1 MSTRVLTG
9 TRRRRLRR
17 PLASGPQKR
26 MSKVMVDRMLWRT
39 GFGPTEAERKKWIGR
54 SVQDFVDQL
63 LRTPQGGLRGP
74 APYKQD
80 RDNDPRTPLD
90 PTEDDT
96 DLVLEWCD
104 RMLRLK
110 NPFAERM
117 AFFWHNHFATQ
128 RNEVSP
134 PQLMQQQID
143 LFRKYGDL
151 AANPGANFRDLLYE
165 VGEGPAMLRFLNG
178 ERSTARNPNEN
189 YGREICELFAIG
201 ILDRRGNTTYNE
213 NDIKE
218 ISRAF
223 TGWRIDDDNP
233 SSARAYF
240 DEDRW
245 DDTPKTIF
253 GKRARFKHR
262 DGVDAVLAH
271 WSHPYFI
278 VTKLW
283 NEFITVPPSKATVT
297 DLIRTYKRGGTRIRP
312 VLRKIL
318 TDPAMFANVE
328 PDMIKPPVVYA
339 VGAMRALGRGIT
351 SSRLSRSLDDMG
363 QEPYF
368 PPTVAGWEG
377 GLSWL
382 NTNTALARFDFANA
396 LVGDDAYEV
405 KDPGSGESHT
415 DAFRNAWTA
424 VGRPWL
430 APKTR
435 SALLYYAKNAPARDE
450 DDRIARQKVLRTFMI
465 GGPDGQ
471 VM

>member
-9 TRRRRLRR
+9 TRRRRVRR

-26 MSKVMVDRMLWRT
+26 MNKVMVDRMLWRT
-39 GFGPTEAERKKWIGR
+39 GFGPSEADRKKWIGR
-54 SVQDFVDQL
+54 SIQDYVDNL
-63 LRTPQGGLRGP
+63 LSSPQGGLQGP

-80 RDNDPRTPLD
+80 SDNDPRAPLA

-96 DLVLEWCD
+96 DLVLQWCD
-104 RMLRLK
+104 RMIRMK
-110 NPFAERM
+110 NPFTERM
-117 AFFWHNHFATQ
+117 SLFWHNHFATQ

-134 PQLMQQQID
+134 PQLMLTQID
-143 LFRKYGDL
+143 LFRRFSDL
-151 AANPGANFRDLLYE
+151 AANPRAKFRDLLYE
-165 VGEGPAMLRFLNG
+165 VGEDPAMLRFLNG
-178 ERSTARNPNEN
+178 ERSTKNNPNEN
-189 YGREICELFAIG
+189 YGREICELFAVG
-201 ILDRRGNTTYNE
+201 ILDRLGRVTYTE

-223 TGWRIDDDNP
+223 TGWTIDDDDPDNV
-233 SSARAYF
+233 RAIF

-245 DDTPKTIF
+245 DDTDKAIF
-253 GKRARFKHR
+253 GRKASFKHR
-262 DGVDAVLAH
+262 DGVDAVLRH
-271 WSHPYFI
+271 WNHPYFI

-283 NEFITVPPSKATVT
+283 HAFITVPPSKATVT
-297 DLIRTYKRGGTRIRP
+297 DLIRTYKRGDTQIRP
-312 VLRKIL
+312 VIRKIL

-339 VGAMRALGRGIT
+339 VGAMRSLGRGVT
-351 SSRLSRSLDDMG
+351 SSMLSRYLDDMG

-377 GLSWL
+377 DLAWL
-382 NTNTALARFDFANA
+382 NTNTALSRFDFANA
-396 LVGDDAYEV
+396 LVRDDAYEIS
-405 KDPGSGESHT
+405 DPGSGETHT
-415 DAFRNAWTA
+415 QAFTNAWRA

-435 SALLYYAKNAPARDE
+435 SALLFQAKQMPADNE
-450 DDRIARQKVLRTFMI
+450 DDRIARQRVLRTFMV

>member
-1 MSTRVLTG
+1 MSTRVLRG
-9 TRRRRLRR
+9 ARRRRLRR
-17 PLASGPQKR
+17 PLAAGPQKR
-26 MSKVMVDRMLWRT
+26 MNKVMVDRMMWRT
-39 GFGPTEAERKKWIGR
+39 GFGPSNADRKKWIGR
-54 SVQDFVDQL
+54 SVQDFVDEL
-63 LRTPQGGLRGP
+63 LTTPQGGLRGA
-74 APYKQD
+74 APYKQE
-80 RDNDPRTPLD
+80 RDDDPRTPLD

-104 RMLRLK
+104 KMIRLK

-128 RNEVSP
+128 RSEVSP

-143 LFRKYGDL
+143 LFRKYSDL
-151 AANPGANFRDLLYE
+151 VANPAAKFRDLLYE

-178 ERSTARNPNEN
+178 EQSTKDEPNEN

-201 ILDRRGNTTYNE
+201 ILDRLGRTTYGE

-223 TGWRIDDDNP
+223 TGWEIEDDDPDNVK
-233 SSARAYF
+233 AIF
-240 DEDRW
+240 NEDRW
-245 DDTPKTIF
+245 DDTKKSIF
-253 GKRARFKHR
+253 GKKAAFRHR

-283 NEFITVPPSKATVT
+283 NEFITLPPDKATVT
-297 DLIRTYKRGGTRIRP
+297 DLIRTYKKGGTQIRP
-312 VLRKIL
+312 VIRKIL

-328 PDMIKPPVVYA
+328 PDMIKPPIVYS

-351 SSRLSRSLDDMG
+351 SSQLSNALDEQG

-396 LVGDDAYEV
+396 LVNDDAYEI
-405 KDPGSGESHT
+405 KDPGSSESHT
-415 DAFRNAWTA
+415 AAFTNAWNA

-435 SALLYYAKNAPARDE
+435 SALLFFSKNAPADNE
-450 DDRIARQKVLRTFMI
+450 DDRIARQRVLRTFMV